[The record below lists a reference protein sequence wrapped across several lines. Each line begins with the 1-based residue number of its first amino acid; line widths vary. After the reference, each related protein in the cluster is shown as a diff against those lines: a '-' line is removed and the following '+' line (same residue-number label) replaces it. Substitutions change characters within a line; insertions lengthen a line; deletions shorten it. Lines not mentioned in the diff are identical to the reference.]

1 MAEIDKLITRLDKL
15 VTAMEKGSS
24 GSRKPG
30 ERQPRDAGPAGGFS
44 DVREDAKKSAVVAA
58 EEVKNL
64 ENKKSAL
71 GKLAP
76 EQERQL
82 RLLKEELEIKE
93 RMGKARSWK
102 QYEEERIAL
111 QELNEAREDAA
122 DALHKL
128 NNEVEAGEEKAKALT
143 SDIMKVDG
151 AFLSLSKRI
160 PLSRAQIKGFGKGM
174 KDLFTSGNLAVG
186 FASEMF
192 NASLAIADA
201 GAEFVKT
208 TGAADAHMR
217 VITDV
222 RNEYRHLGVDAAAAS
237 AAGSALYS
245 NFQDFT
251 TLSETQKTT
260 LAGQAAVLGTLG
272 ISAQS
277 TGLIFDQATKSLGFN
292 AGELVD
298 LTEHLHSTA
307 QSLGKTTQQVFQDFA
322 SASKKLAFYGT
333 NVIDVF
339 DKLQKQSKAT
349 GISVDDLISIS
360 GTAFDTF
367 DGAGQKVGRLNA
379 ILGGPYLN
387 SIDMLNASEAD
398 RIEMLKDSMDM
409 SGQMFSQL
417 NKYEQLAMADALG
430 VDVDQARRMFGEL
443 SAAEEM
449 QIKQQEEI
457 AETSARAMK
466 QADKL
471 TNAFKSL
478 FVASKPLADGIAAV
492 VSGLARFFST
502 DFAKYAVGLIAIA
515 SGFWSIFAAVK
526 KVKKVLDFSDVLGG
540 EGGDGLISRLTGG
553 GKGGSP
559 EEASGGFIS
568 WVERLMEA
576 IKGSAKEL
584 LAFGAAMLMM
594 GAGIGAAAFGLSY
607 LVEAFQ
613 GLTAAQMVGAIVG
626 MIVVFAG
633 FAVAIVLLGKAS
645 LTSVGPMMALGVA
658 LLLMGGGI
666 AIAAYGMSLLVASF
680 AQLEGDQ
687 IWAAAQAIMV
697 FSVAM
702 VALVAVAAF
711 ASAAYPALLAVAAIL
726 AAIGVAAVLMGL
738 GISIAAKGL
747 TVLVAQLVQIPADQ
761 VSATAG
767 AVIALG
773 YSLMTLGAGVAVAAV
788 GLGVLGLALTYTATP
803 LLLGSF
809 ALGTFG
815 AALMIVGIGM
825 TLVSAGA
832 ISLASSVTAFSR
844 VLPELREFTSALK
857 DIGGASWGIIKTAAA
872 MAALTASLG
881 RFAIGLALLQLKKLE
896 ALAEFNKS
904 ATLTVKSVQKPGVPT
919 EAIKA
924 TETRMES
931 VTSPG
936 GTNNN
941 ITNNNTGMG
950 QQPSNINVIV
960 KIGERQLRDI
970 FIDVLRDPTVS
981 SEISGFGGR

>member
-1 MAEIDKLITRLDKL
+1 MADIDKLITKLDKL

-24 GSRKPG
+24 GSGKPG
-30 ERQPRDAGPAGGFS
+30 SRQPRDAPPAGGFF
-44 DVREDAKKSAVVAA
+44 DLRETAAADAKETA
-58 EEVKNL
+58 EAVKNL
-64 ENKKSAL
+64 ENKKRAL
-71 GKLAP
+71 GELAP

-82 RLLKEELEIKE
+82 KLLREELEIKE
-93 RMGKARSWK
+93 RMGNARSWK

-111 QELNEAREDAA
+111 QELTETREKAA
-122 DALHKL
+122 DAQHKYNL
-128 NNEVEAGEEKAKALT
+128 AVEAGSNKAQTLT
-143 SDIMKVDG
+143 NDIVSMDG
-151 AFLSLSKRI
+151 AFKKLAERI
-160 PLSRAQIKGFGKGM
+160 PLSGAELAGFKTEM
-174 KDLFTSGNLAVG
+174 KDLFTSGNMAVA

-192 NASLAIADA
+192 NVAVAVADA

-208 TGAADAHMR
+208 TGAADAQMG
-217 VITDV
+217 VITGV
-222 RNEYRHLGVDAAAAS
+222 RNEYRALGVDAAAAG

-251 TLSETQKTT
+251 TLSEAQKTT
-260 LAGQAAVLGTLG
+260 LAGQAAVLDTLG
-272 ISAQS
+272 VSAQS

-292 AGELVD
+292 AGELVG

-322 SASKKLAFYGT
+322 SASKKLAFYGKD
-333 NVIDVF
+333 VVDVF

-349 GISVDDLISIS
+349 GMSVDELISIS

-409 SGQMFSQL
+409 SGQMFSEL
-417 NKYEQLAMADALG
+417 NKYEQLAIADALG

-478 FVASKPLADGIAAV
+478 FVAFEPL
-492 VSGLARFFST
+492 T
-502 DFAKYAVGLIAIA
+502 NAIA
-515 SGFWSIFAAVK
+515 GLVSILAILLDNNIARVIVGVIALVSAFAALSNVVK
-526 KVKKVLDFSDVLGG
+526 KVKKAFDFSDFFDDIGG
-540 EGGDGLISRLTGG
+540 EGGGGLMSRLTGAEEG
-553 GKGGSP
+553 ASP

-584 LAFGAAMLMM
+584 LAFGAAMLMI

-613 GLTAAQMVGAIVG
+613 GLTGGQMAGAIVG

-633 FAVAIVLLGKAS
+633 FAVAIMLLGKIS
-645 LTSVGPMMALGVA
+645 LATALPVLGLGAA
-658 LLLMGGGI
+658 LLLMGIGI

-687 IWAAAQAIMV
+687 IWAAAAAIMV

-702 VALVAVAAF
+702 VALVAVAVG
-711 ASAAYPALLAVAAIL
+711 ASAAAPALLAVAAIL

-747 TVLVAQLVQIPADQ
+747 AVLVAQLAQIPPAQ
-761 VSATAG
+761 IVAIAG
-767 AVIALG
+767 AIYTLG
-773 YSLMTLGAGVAVAAV
+773 MSLITLGAGAVVAAV
-788 GLGVLGLALTYTATP
+788 GLGVLAAA
-803 LLLGSF
+803 LLLTAYPLIIGSTV
-809 ALGTFG
+809 LGILG
-815 AALMIVGIGM
+815 GALMLVGIGM
-825 TLVSAGA
+825 NLVATSAT
-832 ISLASSVTAFSR
+832 SLKASILAFVT
-844 VLPELREFTSALK
+844 VLPQVLQFAAALRQ
-857 DIGGASWGIIKTAAA
+857 IGGAALGIAATAAA
-872 MAALTASLG
+872 MAALTLSLG
-881 RFAIGLALLQLKKLE
+881 PFGIALLTLNRKKLE
-896 ALAEFNKS
+896 ALTEFNKS
-904 ATLTVKSVQKPGVPT
+904 ATLTVNNVQKPGVPT

-936 GTNNN
+936 GSTRSTTVSKPVVNFSPKS
-941 ITNNNTGMG
+941 I
-950 QQPSNINVIV
+950 VV
-960 KIGERQLRDI
+960 KIGDTELKDI
-970 FIDVLRDPTVS
+970 VAQVLAEQVS
-981 SEISGFGGR
+981 FSNR

>member
-1 MAEIDKLITRLDKL
+1 MADIDKLITRLDKL
-15 VTAMEKGSS
+15 VAAMEKGSS

-30 ERQPRDAGPAGGFS
+30 ERQPRDAPPSGGFF
-44 DVREDAKKSAVVAA
+44 DLRDTAAADAKETA
-58 EEVKNL
+58 EAVKNL
-64 ENKKSAL
+64 ENKKRAL
-71 GKLAP
+71 GELAP

-82 RLLKEELEIKE
+82 KLLREELEIKE
-93 RMGKARSWK
+93 RMGNARSWE
-102 QYEEERIAL
+102 QYEKERIAL
-111 QELNEAREDAA
+111 QELTETREKAA
-122 DALHKL
+122 DAQHKYNL
-128 NNEVEAGEEKAKALT
+128 AVDAGSAKANQLVG
-143 SDIMKVDG
+143 DIMKVDG
-151 AFLSLSKRI
+151 AFQSLTKRI
-160 PLSRAQIKGFGKGM
+160 PLPGAELKGFGKGM
-174 KDLFTSGNLAVG
+174 EKAFTSGNMAVA

-192 NASLAIADA
+192 NVQVAVADA

-208 TGAADAHMR
+208 TGAADAQMG
-217 VITDV
+217 VIAGV
-222 RNEYRHLGVDAAAAS
+222 RNEYRNLGVDAAAAG

-251 TLSETQKTT
+251 TLSEAQKTT
-260 LAGQAAVLGTLG
+260 LAGQAAVLETLG
-272 ISAQS
+272 VSAQS

-292 AGELVD
+292 AGELVG

-322 SASKKLAFYGT
+322 SASKKLAFYGKD
-333 NVIDVF
+333 VVDVF

-349 GISVDDLISIS
+349 GMSVDELISIS

-409 SGQMFSQL
+409 SGQMFSEL
-417 NKYEQLAMADALG
+417 NKYEQLAIADALG

-478 FVASKPLADGIAAV
+478 FVAFEPLSNIIAAV
-492 VSGLARFFST
+492 VSGLAWFFST
-502 DFAKYAVGLIAIA
+502 TAAKVIVTIIAIA
-515 SGFWSIFAAVK
+515 SAFVALSSAAK
-526 KVKKVLDFSDVLGG
+526 KVKKALDFSDVFGDLDG
-540 EGGDGLISRLTGG
+540 EGGGGLMSRLTGAG
-553 GKGGSP
+553 EGGSP

-584 LAFGAAMLMM
+584 LAFGAAMLMI

-613 GLTAAQMVGAIVG
+613 GLTGGQMVGAIVG

-633 FAVAIVLLGKAS
+633 FAVAIMLLGKIS
-645 LTSVGPMMALGVA
+645 LATALPVLGLGAA
-658 LLLMGGGI
+658 LLLMGIGI

-687 IWAAAQAIMV
+687 IWAAAAAIMV

-702 VALVAVAAF
+702 VALVAVAVG
-711 ASAAYPALLAVAAIL
+711 ASAAAPALLAVAAIL

-747 TVLVAQLVQIPADQ
+747 AVLVAQLAQIPPAQ
-761 VSATAG
+761 IVAIAG
-767 AVIALG
+767 AIYTLG
-773 YSLMTLGAGVAVAAV
+773 MSLITLGAGAVVAAV
-788 GLGVLGLALTYTATP
+788 GLGVLAVALGLATIPLIVGTGALYIFGGALMLVGTGMNLVAAGATSLKASILAFVTVLP
-803 LLLGSF
+803 QVLQF
-809 ALGTFG
+809 AAALRQIGG
-815 AALMIVGIGM
+815 AALGI
-825 TLVSAGA
+825 AA
-832 ISLASSVTAFSR
+832 
-844 VLPELREFTSALK
+844 
-857 DIGGASWGIIKTAAA
+857 TAAA
-872 MAALTASLG
+872 MAALTLSLG
-881 RFAIGLALLQLKKLE
+881 PFGIALLTLNRKKLE
-896 ALAEFNKS
+896 ALTEFNKS
-904 ATLTVKSVQKPGVPT
+904 ATLTVNNVQKPGVPT

-936 GTNNN
+936 GRTRS
-941 ITNNNTGMG
+941 TTVSK
-950 QQPSNINVIV
+950 PVINFSPKSIVV
-960 KIGERQLRDI
+960 KIGDTELKDI
-970 FIDVLRDPTVS
+970 VAKVLEEQVS
-981 SEISGFGGR
+981 FSNR